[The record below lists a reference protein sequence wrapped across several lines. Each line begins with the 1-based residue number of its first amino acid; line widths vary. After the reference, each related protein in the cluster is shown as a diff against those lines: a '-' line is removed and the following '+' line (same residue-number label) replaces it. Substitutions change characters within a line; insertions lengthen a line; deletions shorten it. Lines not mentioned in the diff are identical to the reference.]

1 MPVSDK
7 VRGFMEQGG
16 WIRRMFEAGITLKA
30 QHGVENVFDLSL
42 GNPVVEPPEEFRQE
56 LRRLAEN
63 PIKGMHRYMPNNG
76 YPETRQAVADGL
88 KAETGIPFLAGD
100 IVMTCGAAAALN
112 VVLKTILNPGEEVIL
127 LSPYF
132 VEYGYYVDN
141 HAGVSVV
148 VATGEDFQPDMADI
162 EAAIT
167 PKTRAMIIN
176 SPNNPSGVIYSAEC
190 LQSLG
195 ELLSRKQREQGSEIF
210 IISDEPY
217 RRIIY
222 DGLSYPQVFPHYEN
236 TIVVNSHAKDLAL
249 PGERIGYMAVNPAY
263 PHREELTNGLTF
275 CNRTLGFVN
284 APALMQHVVRAL
296 QGVSVDIAEYQ
307 RKRDFLYTQL
317 TGMGYSVVKP
327 QGAFYLFPKSPIEDD
342 AAFVDT
348 LQERLVLT
356 VPGRGFGT
364 PGYFR
369 ISYCL
374 EDRVLEG
381 AMDGFAR
388 AMEQV
393 GKQG

>member
-7 VRGFMEQGG
+7 VSLFVEQGG
-16 WIRRMFEAGITLKA
+16 WIRRMFEAGIALKA
-30 QHGVENVFDLSL
+30 QYGDANVFDLSL
-42 GNPVVEPPEEFRQE
+42 GNPVMEPPPEFHQE
-56 LRRLAEN
+56 LRRLADN

-76 YPETRQAVADGL
+76 YVETRQAVADDL
-88 KAETGIPFLAGD
+88 TAETGIAFSAND
-100 IVMTCGAAAALN
+100 IVMTCGAAAAIN
-112 VVLKTILNPGEEVIL
+112 VVLKTILNPGQEVLL

-141 HAGVSVV
+141 HNGVAVV
-148 VATGEDFQPDMADI
+148 VPTDEDFQPDLSAI

-167 PKTRAMIIN
+167 PRTRALILN

-190 LQSLG
+190 LQALG
-195 ELLSRKQREQGSEIF
+195 DLLDRKQREYGAEIF

-222 DGLSYPQVFPHYEN
+222 DGLTYPQVFPHYEQ

-249 PGERIGYMAVNPAY
+249 PGERIGYVAVNPHYAG
-263 PHREELTNGLTF
+263 REELAGGLTF
-275 CNRTLGFVN
+275 CNRILGFVN

-296 QGVSVDIAEYQ
+296 QGVSVDVADYQ

-317 TGMGYSVVKP
+317 TEMGYSVNKP
-327 QGAFYLFPKSPIEDD
+327 QGAFYLFPKSPVEDD
-342 AAFVDT
+342 TEFVNA
-348 LQERLVLT
+348 LQERLVLA

-374 EDRVLEG
+374 DDWVLEG
-381 AMDGFAR
+381 AMDGMAKVID
-388 AMEQV
+388 QV
-393 GKQG
+393 K